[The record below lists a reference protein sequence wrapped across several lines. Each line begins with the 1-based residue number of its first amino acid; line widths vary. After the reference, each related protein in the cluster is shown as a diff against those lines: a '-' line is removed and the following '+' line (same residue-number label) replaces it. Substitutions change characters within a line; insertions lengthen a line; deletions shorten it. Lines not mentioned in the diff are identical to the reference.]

1 MKDYRSALG
10 EKLLAA
16 AIAAAFA
23 PAYAQEADVTSLTK
37 PDSSAAVGLSVSS
50 GDERD
55 RTLFGQYNGLRE
67 GRTHLLFDVD
77 YARRNDATG
86 TWSIIRGRSLGLESR
101 DVGMTLQRQGD
112 WRFSADYSELV
123 RRDPRTANTGDTG
136 VGTTNPTINLLP
148 SPGSGADVE
157 FKTTR
162 KALGLSG
169 DKWIN
174 RNLQFEVSFRNEDKN
189 GARRWGRG
197 FTCPS
202 GSAPAPAVCP
212 TLGAGV
218 NQYALLMVAEPI
230 DWNTKQIDAKLNY
243 SNEKL
248 LVSAGY
254 YGSFFT
260 NANGSLVPTI
270 SGTTLVNPT
279 GPNGAPTAYTPSS
292 QLLAILQLP
301 MALPPDNQAHQLYVA
316 GNYAF
321 SPKVRSTFKLGY
333 THALQTEDFVGMGL
347 GGAPGARANL
357 GGVVNTML
365 AQFGITARPMPKLGL
380 SANLRYENK
389 KDETPIDLYNI
400 EGVNTFTNGHISNK
414 KVAGKTEAT
423 YQFTPRMRGAF
434 GLDYEAIDRG
444 GFVGTSAVAGLGGL
458 RQKTWET
465 GYHAELRRSIG
476 ESLTG
481 AVGFF
486 HSKRDGSDWL
496 QPNTLP
502 AVGVTDVSDTQIF
515 NRTRIFPYSMT
526 NRNRDKVRAS
536 ADWMPAERI
545 AVTFVAEG
553 ARDLY
558 GSPTTKGLLRG
569 GARLYSVDASYALTD
584 NWKANAYASW
594 GDQTSEVAHSTGYD
608 ALIRDRSTAFG
619 VGVTGKPTGPLEL
632 GAKASYLR
640 DVARYGLG
648 YDSAATATNIAQ
660 AAVGLPDVKYREGR
674 LNLYAQYALQKSSD
688 VRLDVI
694 RVVTRLDEWTW
705 GYNGVP
711 FIYSDN
717 TTVTLNPDQRVTIVA
732 ARYIYRF

>member
-1 MKDYRSALG
+1 MKPRSSALAP
-10 EKLLAA
+10 KLLAL

-23 PAYAQEADVTSLTK
+23 PVHAQEADIGSLK
-37 PDSSAAVGLSVSS
+37 APDSAASVGLAVTTPS
-50 GDERD
+50 EQD
-55 RTLFGQYNGLRE
+55 RTLFGQYNGLRK
-67 GRTHLLFDVD
+67 GHTHLLLDLD
-77 YARRNDATG
+77 YVKRDDDSG
-86 TWSIIRGRSLGLESR
+86 TWSIIRGHSLGLESR
-101 DVGMTLQRQGD
+101 DVGLTLQRQGD

-123 RRDPRTANTGDTG
+123 RRDPRAANTGDTG
-136 VGTTNPTINLLP
+136 VGTTTPTINLLP
-148 SPGSGADVE
+148 SPGGGADVE

-169 DKWIN
+169 DKWIS
-174 RNLQFEVSFRNEDKN
+174 RNLQVEVTFRNEDKN

-197 FTCPS
+197 FACPS
-202 GSAPAPAVCP
+202 GADPACPA
-212 TLGAGV
+212 G
-218 NQYALLMVAEPI
+218 NQYGLLMVAEPI

-243 SNEKL
+243 STDKL

-279 GPNGAPTAYTPSS
+279 GANGTPTSFTPSS
-292 QLLAILQLP
+292 ELLRVLQLP

-316 GNYAF
+316 GNYTL
-321 SPKVRSTFKLGY
+321 SPKVHSTFKLGY

-357 GGVVNTML
+357 GGVVNTTL
-365 AQFGITARPMPKLGL
+365 AQFGVSARPLAKLGL

-389 KDETPIDLYNI
+389 KDETPVDYYNV
-400 EGVNTFTNGHISNK
+400 EGTAAPFTNGQASNK

-423 YQFTPRMRGAF
+423 YQFTPRTRGAF

-444 GFVGTSAVAGLGGL
+444 GFIGTSEVAGLTAI

-465 GYHAELRRSIG
+465 GYHAELRRGVS
-476 ESLTG
+476 ETLTG

-496 QPNTLP
+496 RPA
-502 AVGVTDVSDTQIF
+502 AVGVSDVADTQAF
-515 NRTRIFPYSMT
+515 NRTGIFPYSMT

-536 ADWMPAERI
+536 ADWMPLERV
-545 AVTFVAEG
+545 AFTFVAEG
-553 ARDLY
+553 SRDLY
-558 GSPTTKGLLRG
+558 GSPSTKGLLRG
-569 GARLYSVDASYALTD
+569 GSRLYSVDASYTITD

-594 GDQTSEVAHSTGYD
+594 GELMSEVAHGNGGYD
-608 ALIRDRSTAFG
+608 VPIRDRNTALG
-619 VGVTGKPTGPLEL
+619 VGLTGKPTGRVEV

-640 DVARYGLG
+640 DVTNYALG
-648 YDSAATATNIAQ
+648 FDMTSATSANNIAQ
-660 AAVGLPDVKYREGR
+660 AAIGLPDVTYREFR
-674 LNLYAQYALQKSSD
+674 LNLYSQYALQKNSD
-688 VRLDVI
+688 VRVDLI
-694 RVVTRLDEWTW
+694 HVVTRLNEWTW
-705 GYNGVP
+705 GYNGIP

-717 TTVTLNPDQRVTIVA
+717 TTVTLSPDQHFTMVA